1 MSYEDDFYKMLEHD
15 EDKFDEYYYAMNAQQ
30 KKKALE
36 EYKRDSQIVDAL
48 KSYYGREEEKSVQRN
63 LQVDNFLSNQK
74 V

>member
-63 LQVDNFLSNQK
+63 L
-74 V
+74 